1 MDRTSNDAADKRVG
15 RGELSERERHEL
27 LAADRR
33 RVAVSILAEHTEPFG
48 IDELAVAVANREAEL
63 ETGDEGRP
71 AVERVALTLH
81 HAHLPR
87 LADAGVIEYEPESR
101 RIDPGD
107 FSLESLRRN

>member
-1 MDRTSNDAADKRVG
+1 MVRTSNDAADRCVG
-15 RGELSERERHEL
+15 REELSDRDRHEL

-33 RVAVSILAEHTEPFG
+33 RVALAILAEYTEPFG

-63 ETGDEGRP
+63 ETDDEERP
-71 AVERVALTLH
+71 SVERVALTLH
-81 HAHLPR
+81 HAHLPW

-101 RIDPGD
+101 RIDSGN